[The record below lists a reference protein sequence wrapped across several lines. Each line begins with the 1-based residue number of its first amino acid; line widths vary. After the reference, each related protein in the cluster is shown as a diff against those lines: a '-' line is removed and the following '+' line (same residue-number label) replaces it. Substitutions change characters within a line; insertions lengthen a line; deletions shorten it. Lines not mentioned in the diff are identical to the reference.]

1 MSRLICLWAFGS
13 VFCFQGA
20 VSAELLFERGSEW
33 KFFKG
38 AREPSIAESRWWET
52 EFDDSELAHGHTEL
66 NPRPYRCG
74 GASEL
79 DFRGE
84 KKWDLRARN
93 PELC

>member
-1 MSRLICLWAFGS
+1 MGNT
-13 VFCFQGA
+13 
-20 VSAELLFERGSEW
+20 ELATENTEVNPRCYRPYSLAS
-33 KFFKG
+33 
-38 AREPSIAESRWWET
+38 T